1 MITIN
6 TLKERPLSYSS
17 IKEFQKSPRHYLEY
31 INKQRTPPTDAM
43 KLGSMV
49 HCMILQPNLFNE
61 QFVIAPDV
69 NKRTNA
75 GKEEWATFCSQ
86 HADRIVVANDDYEH
100 ASRLA
105 SNAMAN
111 SSIESLVKNC
121 YDFEQE
127 WRAEIDGLP
136 YRGFYDGISN
146 DYVLEIKTTS
156 DGLPRSVMNDFLK
169 RKYHIQ
175 AGLYSLVSQKEVI
188 YVVIETSEPYL
199 SYSAPASIQYMEMGV
214 SELSRLNSQFAKCLE
229 SGDFSGGYDH
239 ANEIVID
246 LPWNVE
252 K

>member
-1 MITIN
+1 MITIE
-6 TLKERPLSYSS
+6 TLNERPLSYSS

-49 HCMILQPNLFNE
+49 HCMILQPHMFNE

-75 GKEEWATFCSQ
+75 GKEEWAAFCSQ
-86 HADRIVVANDDYEH
+86 HADKTVVANEDYEH

-105 SNAMAN
+105 SGAMAN
-111 SSIESLVKNC
+111 STIESLVKNC

-127 WRAEIDGLP
+127 WRASIDGLP
-136 YRGFYDGISN
+136 YRGFYDGIAE

-156 DGLPRSVMNDFLK
+156 DGLPRSVMNDFIK

-175 AGLYSLVSQKEVI
+175 AGLYSLVSQKEVVYI
-188 YVVIETSEPYL
+188 VIETSEPYL
-199 SYSAPASIQYMEMGV
+199 SYSASASIQFMELG
-214 SELSRLNSQFAKCLE
+214 LSDLSKLNKQFVTCLE
-229 SGDFSGGYDH
+229 SGDFSGGYDY
-239 ANEIVID
+239 AKEIVID

>member
-1 MITIN
+1 MITID

-75 GKEEWATFCSQ
+75 GKEEWAAFCSQ
-86 HADRIVVANDDYEH
+86 HADKTVVSNEDYEH

-105 SNAMAN
+105 SGAMAN
-111 SSIESLVKNC
+111 STIESLVKNC

-127 WRAEIDGLP
+127 WRVNIDGLP
-136 YRGFYDGISN
+136 YRGFYDGIA
-146 DYVLEIKTTS
+146 DEYVLEIKTTS
-156 DGLPRSVMNDFLK
+156 DGLPRSVMNDFVR
-169 RKYHIQ
+169 RKYHMQ
-175 AGLYSLVSQKEVI
+175 AGIYNLVSQKPVI

-199 SYSAPASIQYMEMGV
+199 SYAAPASDQYYSVGI
-214 SELSRLNSQFAKCLE
+214 SEVSRLNKRFMDCLE
-229 SGDFSGGYDH
+229 AGDFSGGYDYGK
-239 ANEIVID
+239 EIVID
-246 LPWNVE
+246 LPYSVE

>member
-1 MITIN
+1 MITID

-75 GKEEWATFCSQ
+75 GKEEWAAFCSQ
-86 HADRIVVANDDYEH
+86 HADKTVVSNEDYEH

-105 SNAMAN
+105 SGAMAN
-111 SSIESLVKNC
+111 PTIESLVKNC

-127 WRAEIDGLP
+127 WRANIDGLP
-136 YRGFYDGISN
+136 YRGFYDGIA
-146 DYVLEIKTTS
+146 DEYVLEIKTTS
-156 DGLPRSVMNDFLK
+156 DGLPRSVMNDFIK
-169 RKYHIQ
+169 RKYHVQ
-175 AGLYSLVSQKEVI
+175 AGLYNLVSQKQ
-188 YVVIETSEPYL
+188 VVYIIIETSEPYL
-199 SYSAPASIQYMEMGV
+199 SYSAPASDQFLELGLSDLSKANKKFME
-214 SELSRLNSQFAKCLE
+214 CLE
-229 SGDFSGGYDH
+229 AGDFSGGYDYGK
-239 ANEIVID
+239 EIVID
-246 LPWNVE
+246 LPWTVE

>member
-1 MITIN
+1 MITID

-17 IKEFQKSPRHYLEY
+17 IKEFQKSPRHYIEY
-31 INKQRTPPTDAM
+31 INKPRTAPTDAM

-86 HADRIVVANDDYEH
+86 HADKTVVSNEDYEH

-111 SSIESLVKNC
+111 PTIESLVKDC

-156 DGLPRSVMNDFLK
+156 DGFPRSVMNDFIK
-169 RKYHIQ
+169 RKYHVQ
-175 AGLYSLVSQKEVI
+175 AGLYNLISQKQVVYVI
-188 YVVIETSEPYL
+188 IETSEPYL
-199 SYSAPASIQYMEMGV
+199 SYSAPASDQFLELGLSDLSKANKKFME
-214 SELSRLNSQFAKCLE
+214 CLE
-229 SGDFSGGYDH
+229 AGDFSGGYDYGK
-239 ANEIVID
+239 EIVID
-246 LPWNVE
+246 LPWTVE